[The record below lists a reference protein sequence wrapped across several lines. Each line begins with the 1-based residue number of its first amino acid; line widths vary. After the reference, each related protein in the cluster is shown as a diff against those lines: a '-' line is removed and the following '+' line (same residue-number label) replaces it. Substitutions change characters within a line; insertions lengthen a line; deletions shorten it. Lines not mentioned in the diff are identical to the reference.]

1 MKDEDA
7 KEEREMQRKVR
18 HADWQEVVKAE
29 GWGSRK
35 IRREK
40 IRQKGG
46 VYVLE

>member
-7 KEEREMQRKVR
+7 KEEREMQRKAR